1 MVDPI
6 AKFREHTEGSLKS
19 GAVRPI
25 PDFEQSIEIGV
36 VDRFKGKQEIRVA
49 VVKYHD
55 QWFVLIATYDNK
67 DGAWVLVRWMML
79 EYPQIPDLLEGIDKA
94 GILLQDI
101 SSIPAEERPP
111 LPHTTIQSPG
121 SNDTT
126 LLVQV
131 DEYKGYF
138 DAILTNIVT
147 STSARTGK
155 WCKFGSYDIK
165 MMIPLLVQAFDIIT
179 DSSPAIDS
187 SEPEEALDF

>member
-1 MVDPI
+1 MADPI
-6 AKFREHTEGSLKS
+6 AKFRGYTEGSRKS

-25 PDFEQSIEIGV
+25 PDFDQKIEIGFF
-36 VDRFKGKQEIRVA
+36 DRFKGKQEIRVA
-49 VVKYHD
+49 VVRHLD

-67 DGAWVLVRWMML
+67 DGAWVLVRWMLL

-94 GILLQDI
+94 GILLQAI
-101 SSIPAEERPP
+101 SSTPAEERPS

-121 SNDTT
+121 SNGAT

-147 STSARTGK
+147 STSARTGN
-155 WCKFGSYDIK
+155 WCKFGSFDIQT
-165 MMIPLLVQAFDIIT
+165 MIPMLVKAFDTISKSAPT
-179 DSSPAIDS
+179 MDS
-187 SEPEEALDF
+187 SETEEDMDF

>member
-1 MVDPI
+1 MADPI
-6 AKFREHTEGSLKS
+6 AKFREYTNGSRKS

-25 PDFEQSIEIGV
+25 PDFDQKIEIGV

-49 VVKYHD
+49 VVRHLD

-67 DGAWVLVRWMML
+67 DGAWVLVRWMLL

-94 GILLQDI
+94 GILLQAI
-101 SSIPAEERPP
+101 ASTPADERPS
-111 LPHTTIQSPG
+111 LPHTTIQSPS
-121 SNDTT
+121 SNGTT

-131 DEYKGYF
+131 DEFKGYF

-147 STSARTGK
+147 STSARTGN
-155 WCKFGSYDIK
+155 WCKFGSFDIQTV
-165 MMIPLLVQAFDIIT
+165 IPMFVQAFDTIT

-187 SEPEEALDF
+187 SEPEEPMAF